1 MVKINLSRPVRLH
14 LDVELSKAVEQ
25 AHGLTG
31 MLDLPAGVQEVDEA
45 VAEHWFVKAH
55 CEPLPDAPAQEA
67 SDDGQG
73 EQDRGGEQSDVQNP
87 EQDPARE
94 PEPEQAAAPEKATK
108 KASK

>member
-55 CEPLPDAPAQEA
+55 CEPLPEEPAQP
-67 SDDGQG
+67 Q
-73 EQDRGGEQSDVQNP
+73 GGEGEGDQAPVQNP
-87 EQDPARE
+87 AQKPSATAAQGAKPKPAAT
-94 PEPEQAAAPEKATK
+94 PPKAGQTP
-108 KASK
+108 AQ